1 MRKSKRELDINTIV
15 RWGISKV
22 GEKHNSPISYSKI
35 FSSFEDAIAFYNS
48 SNKSRY
54 EKRYSY
60 PKEITIRDYI
70 IDSLADIYDESSISQ
85 QEFKNISKNINKT
98 FNSSFSDKDIF
109 NFYKNLN
116 LTY

>member
-1 MRKSKRELDINTIV
+1 MLCIKTRSLQSPSGIVGQRWFLCPTIWVNWYVYPSGVDQFQGRKKKPPPQAMLGGGV
-15 RWGISKV
+15 V
-22 GEKHNSPISYSKI
+22 H
-35 FSSFEDAIAFYNS
+35 
-48 SNKSRY
+48 
-54 EKRYSY
+54 
-60 PKEITIRDYI
+60 
-70 IDSLADIYDESSISQ
+70 DESSISQ